1 MTTPQRS
8 ARSPPPPHST
18 PAPTNHRSA
27 LDGNPRHAPPT
38 NTHNP
43 KGART
48 VLTETAPAPQIDSEA
63 PDKTP
68 EAISLPE
75 AAEAITTDTDGSTQA
90 TDDTQD
96 MPELP
101 GRHCMVEVK
110 NIKPNP
116 SNARDDAQALPGIV
130 QNLHQDGVRG
140 LLSPLIVTP
149 LGLGDDGPYLIIDG
163 EQRYWSAVEAE
174 QKWIQV
180 IVRDDLAANQEQLI
194 SMLRQ
199 VHRTDLT
206 AAQQARGIQQLAL
219 DGMDDDEIARRTG
232 YQPEQIKAGRQLAT
246 LDKRTAE
253 RTHTLG
259 LDLTQVAA
267 LAEFADDP
275 ECVETLLNEAEEGPF
290 AFARAVERY
299 RGTRAATAAEAA
311 RRAELVDAGVTL
323 LSEHPRYNDPK
334 IKEVSD
340 LRDAEGNRLDA
351 EGHSDC
357 PGHAIWLFL
366 TYDDRLTETSYCTDW
381 RAHGH
386 ALPAYAVTPTRGGP
400 MTEQEKA
407 ERRMVIEN
415 NKAMEVANTV
425 RREWLTTFLT
435 AKTPPTGT
443 AKLIAEML
451 ADSGYILSSW
461 VNGGRKMLDD
471 LLSPGK
477 TRRPGTKRV
486 PARGVS
492 DGRYSVISLAAI
504 AAANESGITRSSWR
518 APDPAVAKWLQW
530 CVSNGF
536 QVGEVEQLIID
547 SIANRTKQRT
557 DFSHVTAPEPDELL
571 SGLDG
576 HTADKEIEPGPDEG
590 TPGTSDNTDEPDGS
604 EPESRLAA

>member
-1 MTTPQRS
+1 M
-8 ARSPPPPHST
+8 
-18 PAPTNHRSA
+18 
-27 LDGNPRHAPPT
+27 
-38 NTHNP
+38 
-43 KGART
+43 
-48 VLTETAPAPQIDSEA
+48 LTETAPAPQIDSEA
-63 PDKTP
+63 PGDSP
-68 EAISLPE
+68 DALGLPGIAE
-75 AAEAITTDTDGSTQA
+75 AATTDSDARSQGTG
-90 TDDTQD
+90 DDQD

-101 GRHCMVEVK
+101 GRHCMVEVA

-116 SNARDDAQALPGIV
+116 GNARDDAQALPGIV

-149 LGLGDDGPYLIIDG
+149 LGLGDDDGPYLIIDG
-163 EQRYWSAVEAE
+163 EQRYWSAVEAK

-180 IVRDDLAANQEQLI
+180 IVRDDLAANREQLI

-199 VHRTDLT
+199 VHRTELT

-219 DGMDDDEIARRTG
+219 DGMTDDDIARHTG
-232 YQPEQIKAGRQLAT
+232 YRPEQIKAGRQLAT

-267 LAEFADDP
+267 LAEFADEP
-275 ECVETLLNEAEEGPF
+275 ECVETLLDEAENGPF
-290 AFARAVERY
+290 AFARAIEQY
-299 RGTRAATAAEAA
+299 RGTRAAIAAEAA
-311 RRAELVDAGVTL
+311 RRAELVAAGITL

-340 LRDAEGNRLDA
+340 LRDAEGNHVDPERHNA
-351 EGHSDC
+351 C
-357 PGHAIWLFL
+357 PGHAVRLFL
-366 TYDDRLTETSYCTDW
+366 TYDDRLTETTYCTDW

-386 ALPAYAVTPTRGGP
+386 ALPAYAMTSTRSGP

-425 RREWLTTFLT
+425 RREWLATFLT
-435 AKTPPTGT
+435 AKTPPKGT

-451 ADSGYILSSW
+451 ADSGYILSTW
-461 VNGGRKMLDD
+461 VNGGRKMLDE

-477 TRRPGTKRV
+477 TKRPGTKRV

-492 DGRYSVISLAAI
+492 DGRYSVISLTAI

-547 SIANRTKQRT
+547 SVANRTKQRT
-557 DFSHVTAPEPDELL
+557 DLNVVTAPEPDELL
-571 SGLDG
+571 SGLDTD
-576 HTADKEIEPGPDEG
+576 TADNEIAPQPDEE
-590 TPGTSDNTDEPDGS
+590 TPSPSDDTDKPADS

>member
-1 MTTPQRS
+1 
-8 ARSPPPPHST
+8 
-18 PAPTNHRSA
+18 
-27 LDGNPRHAPPT
+27 
-38 NTHNP
+38 
-43 KGART
+43 
-48 VLTETAPAPQIDSEA
+48 
-63 PDKTP
+63 
-68 EAISLPE
+68 
-75 AAEAITTDTDGSTQA
+75 
-90 TDDTQD
+90 
-96 MPELP
+96 
-101 GRHCMVEVK
+101 MVEVA

-116 SNARDDAQALPGIV
+116 GNARDDAQALPGIV

-180 IVRDDLAANQEQLI
+180 IVRDDLAANREQLI

-219 DGMDDDEIARRTG
+219 DGMDDEDIARHTG
-232 YQPEQIKAGRQLAT
+232 YQPEQIKAGRQFAT
-246 LDKRTAE
+246 LDRRSAE
-253 RTHTLG
+253 RTQTLG
-259 LDLTQVAA
+259 LDLTHVAV
-267 LAEFADDP
+267 LAEFADEP
-275 ECVETLLNEAEEGPF
+275 ECVEMLLDEAENGPF
-290 AFARAVERY
+290 AFARAVEQY
-299 RGTRAATAAEAA
+299 RGRSAAIAAEAA

-323 LSEHPRYNDPK
+323 LTEHPRYNDPK
-334 IKEVSD
+334 IKEVND
-340 LRDAEGNRLDA
+340 LRDAEGQRLDA
-351 EGHSDC
+351 EGHSGC
-357 PGHAIWLFL
+357 PGHAVRLLL
-366 TYDDRLTETSYCTDW
+366 TYDDRLTETFYCTDW
-381 RAHGH
+381 HAHGH
-386 ALPAYAVTPTRGGP
+386 AVPAYAAAPARSGP

-415 NKAMEVANTV
+415 NKAMEIANTV

-435 AKTPPTGT
+435 AKTPPKGT

-451 ADSGYILSSW
+451 ADSGYILSTW
-461 VNGGRKMLDD
+461 VNGGRKMLDE

-477 TRRPGTKRV
+477 AKRPGTKRV

-547 SIANRTKQRT
+547 SIANRTTQRADLT
-557 DFSHVTAPEPDELL
+557 VVTAPEPDELL
-571 SGLDG
+571 DVLD
-576 HTADKEIEPGPDEG
+576 TDAV
-590 TPGTSDNTDEPDGS
+590 DNGS
-604 EPESRLAA
+604 EPRQAEGKPDPSDRTEEPAGSAPGNLLAA